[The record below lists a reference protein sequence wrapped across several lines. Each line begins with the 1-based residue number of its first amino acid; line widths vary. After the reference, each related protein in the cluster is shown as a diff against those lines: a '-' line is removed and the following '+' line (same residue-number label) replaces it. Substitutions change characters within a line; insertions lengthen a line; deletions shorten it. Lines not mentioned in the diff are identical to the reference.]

1 MPDTPAPSSD
11 QQLIIAWP
19 GHQITVPLMT
29 SLLRLGRNPEG
40 NDIVIDAPAVAPY
53 HATLRLEAD
62 GYHLLDGQ
70 QRDGQWLRSPNGLSC
85 RGQPVQDEKLD
96 SGEIVRIPGEAE
108 DFVSLLYFDAAAAG
122 PVQRS
127 QVALDEEISL
137 GRDPRN
143 DLVISDPTASAFH
156 ATVTPVAGGHLLR
169 DLRSASGTFVN
180 GQRVLQHTL
189 HPDDGI
195 LIGSVQLRY
204 DGQTLRVVD
213 LRRAGIRL
221 DGMSLRKQVP
231 VPKAAASDSGF
242 KLLLSDVSLVI
253 RPREF
258 VAIVGGSGTGKSTLL
273 DALNAFRPA
282 DGRVLING
290 DDLYHHFDAYR
301 QSIGYVP
308 QDDIIHRELT
318 VEEALRFV
326 ARLRLPPDTGQAE
339 IEKRVETVLQQVA
352 MSNRRTV
359 LVRQLSGGQRKR
371 VSLAVELI
379 AEPGILF
386 LDEPT
391 SGLDPGLDKKMMFTL
406 RQVANAGT
414 TVILVTHAT
423 DNIHDCDLVAFLA
436 ERGRLVFYGRPA
448 EALTFFSVRDFAEI
462 YHLVEQEPERW
473 LQAFQASSF
482 YEAYVQRRL
491 TTTCPRCSEPL
502 APEQRTCAACGYVR
516 PTANTGAPPLAPAAD
531 FGELSRAASPVPWT
545 QRLRAAL
552 ATFIRQTGI
561 LIERYVTIMLRDR
574 RNLLFLLL
582 QAPLIALLLFL
593 VMKPGLFNQGLNVQV
608 TDLAEM
614 QKILFVLACVA
625 AWFGLINAVREI
637 VKELP
642 IYRRERFVNLGVAAY
657 VTSKLIVLLALSI
670 IQAALLVAIVHL
682 RAQFPAVGASGLPG
696 VVEIFGAVL
705 LVTFASTC
713 LGLLLSAA
721 VGREDRVMSL
731 MPIFL
736 IPQIVFAGVV
746 FKLEGSARLVSW
758 LTFSRWG
765 IEAMGATVN
774 LPELHRIASYVMPVE
789 ALVFP
794 FEHTPAY
801 LRQNLGILLALTIVC
816 IVLTVVALKRQDV
829 R

>member
-1 MPDTPAPSSD
+1 MPDLDVPRRD

-19 GHQITVPLMT
+19 GHQLTAPLT
-29 SLLRLGRNPEG
+29 APVLRLGRDPEG
-40 NDIVIDAPAVAPY
+40 NDIVIDAPAVSPY

-70 QRDGQWLRSPNGLSC
+70 ERDGQWVRSANGLSC
-85 RGQPVQDEKLD
+85 RGQRVEDEKLD
-96 SGEIVRIPGEAE
+96 NGEIVRIPGAAE

-122 PVQRS
+122 PGQRS
-127 QVALDEEISL
+127 QVSLAQEISI

-156 ATVTPVAGGHLLR
+156 ATVTPVGQTHILR

-180 GQRVLQHTL
+180 GQRVSQHALQAE
-189 HPDDGI
+189 DSI

-204 DGQTLRVVD
+204 DGQSLAVVD

-231 VPKAAASDSGF
+231 APKPAAGEGGF
-242 KLLLSDVSLVI
+242 KLLLSNVSLVI
-253 RPREF
+253 HPREF
-258 VAIVGGSGTGKSTLL
+258 IAIVGGSGTGKSTLL
-273 DALNAFRPA
+273 DALNAFRPV

-326 ARLRLPPDTGQAE
+326 ARLRLPPDTAQVE
-339 IEKRVETVLQQVA
+339 IERRVETVLQQVA
-352 MSNRRTV
+352 MSNRRSV

-379 AEPGILF
+379 AAPGILF

-423 DNIHDCDLVAFLA
+423 DNIQDCDLVAFLA
-436 ERGRLVFYGRPA
+436 ERGRLVFYGPPA
-448 EALTFFSVRDFAEI
+448 EALTFFGVRDFAEI
-462 YHLVEQEPERW
+462 YHLVELEPERW
-473 LQAFQASSF
+473 LQAFQGSSF
-482 YEAYVQRRL
+482 YEAYIERRL
-491 TTTCPRCSEPL
+491 ATTCPRCSAPL
-502 APEQRTCAACGYVR
+502 APEQMTCATCGYTR
-516 PTANTGAPPLAPAAD
+516 PQAAGATIHAPAA
-531 FGELSRAASPVPWT
+531 GVKAAPWP
-545 QRLRAAL
+545 QRVRTSL
-552 ATFIRQTGI
+552 ATFARQTAI
-561 LIERYVTIMLRDR
+561 LVQRYVTILLRDR

-593 VMKPGLFNQGLNVQV
+593 VMKPGLFNQGLNVEV
-608 TDLAEM
+608 TDLGEM
-614 QKILFVLACVA
+614 QKILFVLACIA

-670 IQAALLVAIVHL
+670 IQSALLVAIVHL
-682 RAQFPAVGASGLPG
+682 RGQFPAVGASGLPG

-731 MPIFL
+731 MPLFL

-746 FKLEGSARLVSW
+746 FKLQGSARFVSW

-765 IEAMGATVN
+765 IEAMGATIN
-774 LPELHRIASYVMPVE
+774 LPELRRIASYVMPVE

-794 FEHTPAY
+794 FDHTAAY
-801 LRQNLGILLALTIVC
+801 LRQNLGILLALAVVC
-816 IVLTVVALKRQDV
+816 IALTVVVLKRQDA
-829 R
+829 RA

>member
-1 MPDTPAPSSD
+1 MPNPDAAQSD
-11 QQLIIAWP
+11 RQLIIAWP
-19 GHQITVPLMT
+19 GHQLTAPLT
-29 SLLRLGRNPEG
+29 APVLRLGRHPDG
-40 NDIVIDAPAVAPY
+40 NDIVIEAPAVAPY

-70 QRDGQWLRSPNGLSC
+70 ERDGQWVRSPNGLSC
-85 RGQPVQDEKLD
+85 RGQPVVDEKLD
-96 SGEIVRIPGEAE
+96 NGEIVRIPGPAE
-108 DFVSLLYFDAAAAG
+108 DFVSLLYFDAAAASPG
-122 PVQRS
+122 QRT
-127 QVALDEEISL
+127 QVSLTHEISL

-143 DLVISDPTASAFH
+143 DLVINDPTASAFH
-156 ATVTPVAGGHLLR
+156 ATVTPLDQGHLLR

-180 GQRVLQHTL
+180 GQRVTQHTL
-189 HPDDGI
+189 RPDDDI

-204 DGQTLRVVD
+204 DGHHLALVD

-221 DGMSLRKQVP
+221 DGVSLRKQVP
-231 VPKAAASDSGF
+231 AARASAGDSGF

-253 RPREF
+253 HPREF
-258 VAIVGGSGTGKSTLL
+258 IAIVGGSGTGKSTLL
-273 DALNAFRPA
+273 DALNAFRPVN
-282 DGRVLING
+282 GRVLING
-290 DDLYHHFDAYR
+290 DDLYRNFDAYR

-326 ARLRLPPDTGQAE
+326 ARLRLPPDTGPAE

-371 VSLAVELI
+371 ISLAVELI
-379 AEPGILF
+379 AAPGILF

-391 SGLDPGLDKKMMFTL
+391 SGLDPGLDKRMMFTL

-423 DNIHDCDLVAFLA
+423 DNIQDCDLVAFLA
-436 ERGRLVFYGRPA
+436 ERGRLIFYGPPT
-448 EALTFFSVRDFAEI
+448 EALTFFGVHDFAEI
-462 YHLVEQEPERW
+462 YHLVELEPDRW
-473 LQAFQASSF
+473 QQAFQASGF
-482 YEAYVQRRL
+482 YAAYIERRL
-491 TTTCPRCSEPL
+491 ATTCPRCSEPL
-502 APEQRTCAACGYVR
+502 APEQMICANCGYQRQSATTTAQAAPVPVAR
-516 PTANTGAPPLAPAAD
+516 PTPW
-531 FGELSRAASPVPWT
+531 RAG
-545 QRLRAAL
+545 L
-552 ATFIRQTGI
+552 ATFSRQTSI

-593 VMKPGLFNQGLNVQV
+593 VMKPGLFNQGLDVEV
-608 TDLAEM
+608 SDLAEM
-614 QKILFVLACVA
+614 QKVLFVLACIA

-657 VTSKLIVLLALSI
+657 VTSKLVVLLALSI
-670 IQAALLVAIVHL
+670 VQAGLLVAIVHL
-682 RAQFPAVGASGLPG
+682 RGQFPAVGASGLPG
-696 VVEIFGAVL
+696 VIEIFAAVL

-731 MPIFL
+731 MPLFL

-746 FKLEGSARLVSW
+746 FKLEGSARFVSW

-765 IEAMGATVN
+765 IEALGATIN

-794 FEHTPAY
+794 FDHSSAY
-801 LRQNLGILLALTIVC
+801 LRQNLGILLALAVVC
-816 IVLTVVALKRQDV
+816 MALTVVALKRQDA

>member
-1 MPDTPAPSSD
+1 MPNPDVPQSD
-11 QQLIIAWP
+11 RQLIIAWP
-19 GHQITVPLMT
+19 GHQLIAPLT
-29 SLLRLGRNPEG
+29 APLLRLGRHPDG
-40 NDIVIDAPAVAPY
+40 NDIVIEAPAVAPY
-53 HATLRLEAD
+53 HATLRLQAD

-70 QRDGQWLRSPNGLSC
+70 ERDGQWVRSPNGLSC
-85 RGQPVQDEKLD
+85 RGQPVVDEKLD
-96 SGEIVRIPGEAE
+96 SGEIVRIPGPAE
-108 DFVSLLYFDAAAAG
+108 DFVSLLYFDAAAAS
-122 PVQRS
+122 PDQRT
-127 QVALDEEISL
+127 QVSLTHEISL

-143 DLVISDPTASAFH
+143 DLVINDPTASAFH
-156 ATVTPVAGGHLLR
+156 ATVAPLNQGHLLR
-169 DLRSASGTFVN
+169 DLASASGTFVN
-180 GQRVLQHTL
+180 GQRVTQHTL
-189 HPDDGI
+189 RPDDDI
-195 LIGSVQLRY
+195 LIGSVQLHY
-204 DGQTLRVVD
+204 DGHNLALVD

-221 DGMSLRKQVP
+221 DGVSLRKQVP
-231 VPKAAASDSGF
+231 TAKTSAGDSGF

-253 RPREF
+253 HPREF

-273 DALNAFRPA
+273 DALNAFRPVN
-282 DGRVLING
+282 GRVLING
-290 DDLYHHFDAYR
+290 DDLYHNFDAYR

-326 ARLRLPPDTGQAE
+326 ARLRLPPDTGPAE

-359 LVRQLSGGQRKR
+359 VVRQLSGGQRKR
-371 VSLAVELI
+371 ISLAVELI
-379 AEPGILF
+379 AAPGILF

-406 RQVANAGT
+406 RQVANAGA

-436 ERGRLVFYGRPA
+436 ERGRLIFYGPPA
-448 EALTFFSVRDFAEI
+448 EALTFFGVHDFAEI
-462 YHLVEQEPERW
+462 YHLVELEPDRW
-473 LQAFQASSF
+473 QQAFQASGF
-482 YEAYVQRRL
+482 YAAYIERRL
-491 TTTCPRCSEPL
+491 ATTCPRCSEPL
-502 APEQRTCAACGYVR
+502 APEQMTCANCGYQRQSATTRTVDQAAPGPVAR
-516 PTANTGAPPLAPAAD
+516 PTPW
-531 FGELSRAASPVPWT
+531 RAG
-545 QRLRAAL
+545 L
-552 ATFIRQTGI
+552 ATFSRQTSI

-593 VMKPGLFNQGLNVQV
+593 VMKPGLFNQGLDVEV
-608 TDLAEM
+608 SDLAEM
-614 QKILFVLACVA
+614 QKVLFVLACIA

-657 VTSKLIVLLALSI
+657 VTSKLVVLLALSI
-670 IQAALLVAIVHL
+670 VQAGLLVAIVHL
-682 RAQFPAVGASGLPG
+682 RGQFPATGAAGLPG
-696 VVEIFGAVL
+696 VLEIFAAVL
-705 LVTFASTC
+705 LVTFASAC

-731 MPIFL
+731 MPLFL

-746 FKLEGSARLVSW
+746 FKLEGSARFVSW

-765 IEAMGATVN
+765 IEAMGATIN

-794 FEHTPAY
+794 FTHSGGY
-801 LRQNLGILLALTIVC
+801 LRQNLGILLALAIVC
-816 IVLTVVALKRQDV
+816 IALTVVALKRQDA

>member
-1 MPDTPAPSSD
+1 MPDLDVPRSN
-11 QQLIIAWP
+11 QQLLIAWP
-19 GHQITVPLMT
+19 GHQLTAPLT
-29 SLLRLGRNPEG
+29 APLLRLGRDPEG
-40 NDIVIDAPAVAPY
+40 NDIVIDAPAVSPY

-70 QRDGQWLRSPNGLSC
+70 ERDGQWVRSANGLSC
-85 RGQPVQDEKLD
+85 RGQRVEDEKLD
-96 SGEIVRIPGEAE
+96 NGEIVRIPGAAE
-108 DFVSLLYFDAAAAG
+108 DFVSLLYFDAAAADPG
-122 PVQRS
+122 QRS
-127 QVALDEEISL
+127 QVSLAQEISI

-156 ATVTPVAGGHLLR
+156 ATVTPVGQTHVLR

-180 GQRVLQHTL
+180 GERVSQHTL
-189 HPDDGI
+189 QAEDSI

-204 DGQTLRVVD
+204 DGQSLAVVD
-213 LRRAGIRL
+213 LRRTGIRL

-231 VPKAAASDSGF
+231 APKPAAGESGF
-242 KLLLSDVSLVI
+242 KLLLSNVSLVI
-253 RPREF
+253 HPREF
-258 VAIVGGSGTGKSTLL
+258 IAIVGGSGTGKSTLL
-273 DALNAFRPA
+273 DALNAFRPV

-339 IEKRVETVLQQVA
+339 IERRVETVLQQVA
-352 MSNRRTV
+352 MSNRRSV

-379 AEPGILF
+379 AAPGILF

-406 RQVANAGT
+406 RQVANAGA

-423 DNIHDCDLVAFLA
+423 DNIQDCDLVAFLA
-436 ERGRLVFYGRPA
+436 ERGRLVFYGPPA
-448 EALTFFSVRDFAEI
+448 EALTFFGVRDFAEI
-462 YHLVEQEPERW
+462 YHLVELEPERW
-473 LQAFQASSF
+473 LRAFQESSF
-482 YEAYVQRRL
+482 YEAYIERRL
-491 TTTCPRCSEPL
+491 ANTCPRCSAPL
-502 APEQRTCAACGYVR
+502 APEEMICANCGYAR
-516 PTANTGAPPLAPAAD
+516 LPAPGAPITAAKNAVSAAPPA
-531 FGELSRAASPVPWT
+531 P
-545 QRLRAAL
+545 RLRASL
-552 ATFIRQTGI
+552 ATFARQTAI
-561 LIERYVTIMLRDR
+561 LVQRYVTILLRDQ

-593 VMKPGLFNQGLNVQV
+593 VMKPGLFNQGLNVEV
-608 TDLAEM
+608 TDLGEM
-614 QKILFVLACVA
+614 QKILFVLACIA

-657 VTSKLIVLLALSI
+657 VASKLIVLLALCT
-670 IQAALLVAIVHL
+670 IQSALLVGIVHL
-682 RAQFPAVGASGLPG
+682 RGQFPAVGASGLPG

-746 FKLEGSARLVSW
+746 FKLQGSGRFVSW

-765 IEAMGATVN
+765 IEAMGATIN
-774 LPELHRIASYVMPVE
+774 LPELRRIASYVMPVE

-794 FEHTPAY
+794 FDHSAVY
-801 LRQNLGILLALTIVC
+801 LRQNMGILLALAVVC
-816 IVLTVVALKRQDV
+816 IALTVIVLKRQDA